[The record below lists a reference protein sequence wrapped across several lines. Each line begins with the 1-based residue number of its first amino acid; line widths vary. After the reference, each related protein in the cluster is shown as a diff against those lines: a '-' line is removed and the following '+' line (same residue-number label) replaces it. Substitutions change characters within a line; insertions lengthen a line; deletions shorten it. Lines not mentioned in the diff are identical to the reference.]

1 MNRWLAEHKNC
12 TALEADESDVQ
23 AYLGARLATGSSH
36 RSISRLLSSL
46 RSFYQFLVREGDVP
60 LDPTQHL
67 DRPKPSRPLPKS
79 LSEGQVEAL
88 LSAPDVDIAVEH
100 RDAAMLE
107 VLYACG
113 LRVSELISLTI
124 PQLSLNQG
132 VVRVLGKGGKERL
145 VPMGEAAIQSL
156 TDYMRSSRLD
166 LLGTKQSDVLFPSN
180 RGVAMTRQTFWY
192 RIKLYAQRAGI
203 KDNLSP
209 HTLRHA
215 FATHLINHGADLR
228 VVQML
233 LGHSDLTTTQIYTH
247 VARSRMQAL
256 HEKHHPRG

>member
-1 MNRWLAEHKNC
+1 
-12 TALEADESDVQ
+12 
-23 AYLGARLATGSSH
+23 
-36 RSISRLLSSL
+36 
-46 RSFYQFLVREGDVP
+46 
-60 LDPTQHL
+60 
-67 DRPKPSRPLPKS
+67 
-79 LSEGQVEAL
+79 
-88 LSAPDVDIAVEH
+88 
-100 RDAAMLE
+100 
-107 VLYACG
+107 
-113 LRVSELISLTI
+113 
-124 PQLSLNQG
+124 
-132 VVRVLGKGGKERL
+132 
-145 VPMGEAAIQSL
+145 MGEAAIQSL

-166 LLGTKQSDVLFPSN
+166 LLGAKQSDVLFPSN

-192 RIKLYAQRAGI
+192 RIKIYAQRAGI

-256 HEKHHPRG
+256 HEKHHPRGRTCWHLCDYERLLRLFSRAAPSLLPFRRRMRTYLVRRARLEAGLSAMVGSPISIDRIEETPSKDLIEIAIAQGLFYTQRGWTLFAA

>member
-1 MNRWLAEHKNC
+1 M
-12 TALEADESDVQ
+12 
-23 AYLGARLATGSSH
+23 
-36 RSISRLLSSL
+36 
-46 RSFYQFLVREGDVP
+46 REGD
-60 LDPTQHL
+60 LASDPTQYL
-67 DRPKPSRPLPKS
+67 ERPKPSRPLPKS

-88 LSAPDVDIAVEH
+88 LNAPDVDIAVEH

-113 LRVSELISLTI
+113 LRVSELVSLTL

-145 VPMGEAAIQSL
+145 VPMGDAAIHSVS
-156 TDYMRSSRLD
+156 DFMRSSRLD
-166 LLGTKQSDVLFPSN
+166 LLGGKQSDVLFPSN
-180 RGVAMTRQTFWY
+180 RGVVMTRQTFWY
-192 RIKLYAQRAGI
+192 RIKIYAERAGI
-203 KDNLSP
+203 KENLSP